1 MPETPA
7 PSFFVGATDL
17 SLDFTLQYYTCC
29 CQSASPFYLWSYV
42 DPLTATEYLSLWV
55 SSEGYYQI
63 GARMSSGAGAG
74 LDVRN
79 TTIAAKA
86 GWTQAVVTLEKHGI
100 GAPVNLK
107 TRLSLRV
114 YSRNS

>member
-1 MPETPA
+1 M
-7 PSFFVGATDL
+7 
-17 SLDFTLQYYTCC
+17 
-29 CQSASPFYLWSYV
+29 WSYV
-42 DPLTATEYLSLWV
+42 DPVTATEYLSLWV

-63 GARMSSGAGAG
+63 GARMSPGAGAG
-74 LDVRN
+74 TGMDVRN
-79 TTIAAKA
+79 TTIPARA

-107 TRLSLRV
+107 SRLMVKV

>member
-1 MPETPA
+1 
-7 PSFFVGATDL
+7 
-17 SLDFTLQYYTCC
+17 
-29 CQSASPFYLWSYV
+29 
-42 DPLTATEYLSLWV
+42 
-55 SSEGYYQI
+55 
-63 GARMSSGAGAG
+63 MSSGAGAGAG

-107 TRLSLRV
+107 TRLSLKV